1 MADAAGT
8 PRELTEAEIAEL
20 LAPRSAWTRADVRR
34 SAAVAFVSSIV
45 FFGALGLLIGRSSGW
60 EAVRQAFFSWP
71 DFQAAF
77 PKVLEGFKLNF
88 KIFMVAEPIILIVGL
103 ILAVIRSGRNPVF
116 FPARAAAVAYVDIF
130 RVPGRGV
137 PGGDRVG
144 ARQPTGRRAFAWSLE
159 RAGVALRGP
168 AAGGAAGDPA
178 DAERLRGAAEGDG
191 ADLGARALGG
201 DATGANLREP
211 QLQLHELPRGRT
223 HLHRGDDPAS
233 ALHGL
238 PARPRGGAPDYRGRG
253 VSGPLLQ
260 VDGLYKAYDQHLV
273 LRNINLSVKP
283 HEVISLIG
291 ASGCGKS
298 TLLRSVNLLE
308 EINAGSIRLNGEPIS
323 ASLPNANRVR
333 QRIGLVFQSYNLF
346 PHMSVLDN
354 ITLAPRQVLGAK
366 RAEAEEAA
374 MVLLERFGLADK
386 AGEYP
391 DRLSGGQ
398 QQRVAIVRA
407 LALKPD
413 LLLLDE
419 VTSALDPEMVGEVLD
434 IVRELKG
441 IGMTMLLATH
451 QMAFAR
457 QISDRVAFLDAGS
470 IVEMGP
476 ADRVLRCPEQ
486 PRTRQFLQ
494 RLLTAAP

>member
-1 MADAAGT
+1 
-8 PRELTEAEIAEL
+8 
-20 LAPRSAWTRADVRR
+20 
-34 SAAVAFVSSIV
+34 
-45 FFGALGLLIGRSSGW
+45 
-60 EAVRQAFFSWP
+60 
-71 DFQAAF
+71 
-77 PKVLEGFKLNF
+77 
-88 KIFMVAEPIILIVGL
+88 
-103 ILAVIRSGRNPVF
+103 
-116 FPARAAAVAYVDIF
+116 
-130 RVPGRGV
+130 
-137 PGGDRVG
+137 
-144 ARQPTGRRAFAWSLE
+144 
-159 RAGVALRGP
+159 
-168 AAGGAAGDPA
+168 
-178 DAERLRGAAEGDG
+178 
-191 ADLGARALGG
+191 
-201 DATGANLREP
+201 
-211 QLQLHELPRGRT
+211 
-223 HLHRGDDPAS
+223 
-233 ALHGL
+233 
-238 PARPRGGAPDYRGRG
+238 

-273 LRNINLSVKP
+273 LRNINLAVEP

-291 ASGCGKS
+291 ASGSGKS
-298 TLLRSVNLLE
+298 TLLRCVNLLE

-333 QRIGLVFQSYNLF
+333 QRIGMVFQSYNLF
-346 PHMSVLDN
+346 PHMTVLDN

-374 MVLLERFGLADK
+374 RALLERFGLADK

-434 IVRELKG
+434 IIRELKE
-441 IGMTMLLATH
+441 IGMTMMLATH

-476 ADRVLRCPEQ
+476 PDRVLRSPEQ
-486 PRTRQFLQ
+486 ARTRQFLQ
-494 RLLTAAP
+494 RVLTAAP

>member
-1 MADAAGT
+1 M
-8 PRELTEAEIAEL
+8 
-20 LAPRSAWTRADVRR
+20 
-34 SAAVAFVSSIV
+34 
-45 FFGALGLLIGRSSGW
+45 
-60 EAVRQAFFSWP
+60 
-71 DFQAAF
+71 
-77 PKVLEGFKLNF
+77 
-88 KIFMVAEPIILIVGL
+88 
-103 ILAVIRSGRNPVF
+103 
-116 FPARAAAVAYVDIF
+116 
-130 RVPGRGV
+130 
-137 PGGDRVG
+137 
-144 ARQPTGRRAFAWSLE
+144 
-159 RAGVALRGP
+159 
-168 AAGGAAGDPA
+168 
-178 DAERLRGAAEGDG
+178 
-191 ADLGARALGG
+191 
-201 DATGANLREP
+201 
-211 QLQLHELPRGRT
+211 
-223 HLHRGDDPAS
+223 
-233 ALHGL
+233 
-238 PARPRGGAPDYRGRG
+238 
-253 VSGPLLQ
+253 SGPLLQ

-273 LRNINLSVKP
+273 LRNINLAVEP

-291 ASGCGKS
+291 ASGSGKS
-298 TLLRSVNLLE
+298 TLLRCVNLLE

-333 QRIGLVFQSYNLF
+333 QRIGMVFQSYNLF

-354 ITLAPRQVLGAK
+354 ITLAPRQVLGVK

-374 MVLLERFGLADK
+374 RALLERFGLADK

-434 IVRELKG
+434 IIRELKG

-476 ADRVLRCPEQ
+476 PDRLLSSPEQ

-494 RLLTAAP
+494 RVLTAAP

>member
-1 MADAAGT
+1 
-8 PRELTEAEIAEL
+8 
-20 LAPRSAWTRADVRR
+20 
-34 SAAVAFVSSIV
+34 VS
-45 FFGALGLLIGRSSGW
+45 
-60 EAVRQAFFSWP
+60 E
-71 DFQAAF
+71 
-77 PKVLEGFKLNF
+77 
-88 KIFMVAEPIILIVGL
+88 
-103 ILAVIRSGRNPVF
+103 
-116 FPARAAAVAYVDIF
+116 
-130 RVPGRGV
+130 
-137 PGGDRVG
+137 
-144 ARQPTGRRAFAWSLE
+144 
-159 RAGVALRGP
+159 
-168 AAGGAAGDPA
+168 
-178 DAERLRGAAEGDG
+178 
-191 ADLGARALGG
+191 
-201 DATGANLREP
+201 
-211 QLQLHELPRGRT
+211 
-223 HLHRGDDPAS
+223 
-233 ALHGL
+233 
-238 PARPRGGAPDYRGRG
+238 
-253 VSGPLLQ
+253 PLLQ
-260 VDGLYKAYDQHLV
+260 VEGLYKAYDQHLV
-273 LRNINLSVKP
+273 LRNINLSVEP

-298 TLLRSVNLLE
+298 TLLRCVNLLE

-354 ITLAPRQVLGAK
+354 ITLAPRRVLGEK
-366 RAEAEEAA
+366 RLEAGEAA
-374 MVLLERFGLADK
+374 RILLERFGLADK
-386 AGEYP
+386 ADEYP

-476 ADRVLRCPEQ
+476 PDRLLSSPEQ

-494 RLLTAAP
+494 RVLTAAP